1 VEFGYFGGAKQSWEE
16 NSKRD
21 LAFLAKPVYRF
32 TFNWPEPPHSGGFL
46 HEYVFDARTGDL
58 LYPLPARGPG
68 ETVLAGPVFVFPR
81 PGVQEAILI
90 VPKDIEIKSATMDL
104 ETASLDSL
112 PAGETH
118 PLKDLQ
124 IVIGRSDNAHAS
136 FPKPPAQW
144 TTPDL
149 RDAFYSVMNPQP
161 PSAVPRLNVTRL
173 AFSSASPGRLTVRA
187 LRVSFVTGDEA
198 MAQAK
203 RDQFLLVGPR
213 GEVSRP
219 PTPADLEAL
228 RDYAKHVVTANPY
241 STDPLKPLYVAWLY
255 HAVLHT
261 AERCSDPG
269 AARLQADIRDSWWY
283 WIAQEPMTLAKE
295 LSCHFPKPADVPAD
309 FPKAWADRLATPRP
323 FHSAWIDLTRLAP
336 DGGFLDPWGRPYS
349 VSHASRRGGARFEV
363 RSAGPDGID
372 ADGAGDDVS
381 SWQICAVERR
391 WLLAGV
397 EKEAI
402 DPARVRIL
410 YLRADGRSVPT
421 EEPLADRAICAMNLA
436 DRKSVELGRGW
447 SPAWSPDG
455 TRIAFASTRDGNA
468 EIYVMDADGR
478 NVKRLTNHPAI
489 DQDPAWS
496 PDGRRIAFTTSRLD
510 RGNVG
515 RHRTFLDVAVMD
527 ADGSNVRILTKDS
540 IRCGPRWLSNA
551 EILFYRCDFDGVYVL
566 SAAGGP
572 ERPVDLHRGCAF
584 QSLSADRA
592 AMASARYGRDLLV
605 FRAGLP
611 GPIDVTRS
619 LGRNTHPVWIGNSGL
634 VFCSDRADGK
644 QFDLYLMRCDGSE
657 VTRLTETPESE
668 FPYDAF
674 VAPEGTK

>member
-1 VEFGYFGGAKQSWEE
+1 
-16 NSKRD
+16 
-21 LAFLAKPVYRF
+21 
-32 TFNWPEPPHSGGFL
+32 
-46 HEYVFDARTGDL
+46 
-58 LYPLPARGPG
+58 
-68 ETVLAGPVFVFPR
+68 
-81 PGVQEAILI
+81 
-90 VPKDIEIKSATMDL
+90 
-104 ETASLDSL
+104 
-112 PAGETH
+112 
-118 PLKDLQ
+118 
-124 IVIGRSDNAHAS
+124 
-136 FPKPPAQW
+136 
-144 TTPDL
+144 
-149 RDAFYSVMNPQP
+149 
-161 PSAVPRLNVTRL
+161 
-173 AFSSASPGRLTVRA
+173 
-187 LRVSFVTGDEA
+187 
-198 MAQAK
+198 
-203 RDQFLLVGPR
+203 
-213 GEVSRP
+213 
-219 PTPADLEAL
+219 
-228 RDYAKHVVTANPY
+228 
-241 STDPLKPLYVAWLY
+241 
-255 HAVLHT
+255 
-261 AERCSDPG
+261 
-269 AARLQADIRDSWWY
+269 
-283 WIAQEPMTLAKE
+283 
-295 LSCHFPKPADVPAD
+295 
-309 FPKAWADRLATPRP
+309 
-323 FHSAWIDLTRLAP
+323 
-336 DGGFLDPWGRPYS
+336 
-349 VSHASRRGGARFEV
+349 
-363 RSAGPDGID
+363 
-372 ADGAGDDVS
+372 
-381 SWQICAVERR
+381 
-391 WLLAGV
+391 
-397 EKEAI
+397 
-402 DPARVRIL
+402 
-410 YLRADGRSVPT
+410 
-421 EEPLADRAICAMNLA
+421 
-436 DRKSVELGRGW
+436 
-447 SPAWSPDG
+447 
-455 TRIAFASTRDGNA
+455 
-468 EIYVMDADGR
+468 MDADGR